1 MQTPYHIYHLGVQY
15 EQYAT
20 ESAYV
25 AYDYDDEVLVNQA

>member
-1 MQTPYHIYHLGVQY
+1 MWKKTSTAN

-25 AYDYDDEVLVNQA
+25 AYDYDDDALVNQA